1 VELDASDAVDD
12 VEHFIELAEA
22 GRCSRR
28 DAASAETPYGQSRWT
43 S

>member
-1 VELDASDAVDD
+1 VEVDASDAVDD

-28 DAASAETPYGQSRWT
+28 DAASVETPYVPCRWT

>member
-28 DAASAETPYGQSRWT
+28 DPASVETPYGQSRWT